1 MVSDSRYQL
10 KGKVALVTGAG
21 RGMGRG
27 FALELAQRG
36 ASVVVNYAN
45 SAKPAEAVVK
55 EIEALGSKAIAIKAD
70 VTNVSEIRSL
80 FDKTLKEFGKLDIV
94 VSNSGTEIF
103 KKEEDITEED
113 YDRVFNLNTR
123 AQFFV
128 AQQALIHMEKGG
140 RIILMSSI
148 AVGLRGIKN
157 HAIYAG
163 SKAAVE
169 AFVRSFAADCGQKRI
184 TCNAIAPGGVKT
196 DMFSENAW
204 HYVPGGTKDMSV
216 TSIEEGIAGQ
226 CPLGRLAVPQDISRV
241 VAFLAHD
248 ESEWINGQVI
258 QLTGG
263 GV

>member
-1 MVSDSRYQL
+1 MSDSRYQL
-10 KGKVALVTGAG
+10 AGKVALVTGAG

-36 ASVVVNYAN
+36 ASVVVNYGN
-45 SAKPAEAVVK
+45 SAAAAESVVK

-70 VTNVSEIRSL
+70 ITKVPEIKSL
-80 FDKTLKEFGKLDIV
+80 FEQALKTFGKIDIV
-94 VSNSGTEIF
+94 ISNSGTEIF

-128 AQQALIHMEKGG
+128 AQQSLIHMEQGG

-148 AVGLRGIKN
+148 SVALRGIRN

-169 AFVRSFAADCGQKRI
+169 AFTRSFAVDCGPKRI
-184 TCNAIAPGGVKT
+184 TVNCIAPGGVKT
-196 DMFSENAW
+196 DMFSE
-204 HYVPGGTKDMSV
+204 
-216 TSIEEGIAGQ
+216 
-226 CPLGRLAVPQDISRV
+226 
-241 VAFLAHD
+241 
-248 ESEWINGQVI
+248 
-258 QLTGG
+258 
-263 GV
+263 